1 MARRFVNWAKNVR
14 SRPAVWQSPADEA
27 ALGELVRGAGGRTV
41 RVVGAGHSWSAIA
54 APDQIAVMIEQ
65 LAGVVRCDDT
75 RVTVRAGTRLREL
88 NDALAAAGRALP
100 IMGSV
105 SAQTI
110 AGMIATGTHGS
121 SLVHGNLSSLVEGLR
136 LIDGRGELHV
146 LAGDDPR
153 LAGARVHLGAL
164 GIVTEVTLRIGPA
177 FQLAETV
184 EVLPIG
190 EVPAALAAIARSA
203 EYVKIWWMPHTPFAS
218 VFRYE
223 RTAEA
228 TSVRPSPVR
237 QRRIDDHLHTWLFP
251 ALLRLGRLRPLV
263 APISGAVAR
272 SFARG
277 RRVGPSPLML
287 STPMPARHRETE
299 AAMPLARAGEAIER
313 VVRRIDRDRLT
324 VNFPLEARFV
334 RGDDAWLSPAYGG
347 DTCQL
352 GAYCHG
358 PGSNAYFAAFWREMR
373 ELGARPHWGKELDH
387 TAEEVRAA
395 WPRAGAFLAL
405 RDQLDPARVFASA
418 CHTRL
423 LGA

>member
-1 MARRFVNWAKNVR
+1 VARRFVNWARNIT
-14 SRPAVWQSPADEA
+14 SRPAEWQAPDDEA
-27 ALGELVRGAGGRTV
+27 AVQALVRGAAGRSV
-41 RVVGAGHSWSAIA
+41 RVVGATHSFSAIA
-54 APDQIAVMIEQ
+54 APEQIAVTLDRLTGIVQ
-65 LAGVVRCDDT
+65 CDDA
-75 RVTVRAGTRLREL
+75 RVTVRAGTRLGEL
-88 NDALAAAGRALP
+88 NEALAAAGRALP
-100 IMGSV
+100 IVGSIA
-105 SAQTI
+105 AQTI

-136 LIDGRGELHV
+136 LVDGRGEVHA

-153 LAGARVHLGAL
+153 LDGARVHLGAL

-184 EVLPIG
+184 ENVPIG
-190 EVPAALAAIARSA
+190 EVPAALAAIACSA
-203 EYVKIWWMPHTPFAS
+203 EYVKVWWMPHTPFAS

-223 RTAEA
+223 RTGDP
-228 TSVRPSPVR
+228 TSTRPSPVR
-237 QRRIDDHLHTWLFP
+237 QRRLDDHLHTWLFP
-251 ALLRLGRLRPLV
+251 ALLRLGRVRPLV
-263 APISGAVAR
+263 APISRAVGR
-272 SFARG
+272 SFARP
-277 RRVGPSPLML
+277 RRVGPSTLML

-299 AAMPLARAGEAIER
+299 AAMPLARAGEALER

-324 VNFPLEARFV
+324 VNFPVEARFV
-334 RGDDAWLSPAYGG
+334 RGDGGWLSPAHGG

-358 PGSNAYFAAFWREMR
+358 PGSDAYFAAFWREMR

-387 TAEEVRAA
+387 TAGEVRAA
-395 WPRAGAFLAL
+395 WPLADQFLAL

-418 CHTRL
+418 FHTRV